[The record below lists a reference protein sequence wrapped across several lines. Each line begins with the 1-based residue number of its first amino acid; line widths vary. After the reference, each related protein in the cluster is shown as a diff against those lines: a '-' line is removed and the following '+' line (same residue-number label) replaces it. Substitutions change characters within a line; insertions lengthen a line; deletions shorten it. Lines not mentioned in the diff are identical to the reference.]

1 MIRLVLPLLLA
12 GMLAAGGHVLA
23 PAQRFDSWQ
32 IIGPGGAGG
41 MFLPTISPHDPNV
54 VLEHCDMTGAYISLD
69 GGRSWRMFNLRG
81 TVSAFAFDPQD
92 RTVIYAGNQ
101 AVWQS
106 ADAGRTWRMVL
117 PNPARNTVEH
127 MRDDHAAPMLTT
139 DDPAYPGSRVR
150 FIAVDPANSNNVYA
164 LFGGQGGRGTPGLTV
179 SRDRGR
185 NWVRVRQFPGRTI
198 RAMYFDGTLRLVS
211 ESSLFALRGE
221 AWEETPGPPDA
232 AMQSASGSV
241 GLLYA
246 TSAAGIHISE
256 DGGQTWRTA
265 ENPLPG
271 TPRFLAV
278 ACSAWHARTAYVA
291 YVAPAARRPGPDSA
305 TATAQVFGIAKTTD
319 GGRSWAPVYQESP
332 GKPAANVE
340 RAWIEDFYGG
350 TGPVRDLGVSPSDP
364 DVCYG
369 TDSCPR
375 SFRTLDGG
383 KSWQQIISRRVA
395 GDRWTTTGFDVT
407 TCYGVHFDPFD
418 LRNVFISYT
427 DVGLFKS
434 ADGGES
440 WKSSIAGIP
449 RRWQNTTY
457 WIELD
462 PKVKGLLWG
471 AFSRTHDLPRPKM
484 WQRQD
489 PDNFQGGV
497 GTSTDGGERWT
508 VTNTGMPETAL
519 THIVLDPASS
529 VGSRTLYACGF
540 ARGVYKSTDNGK
552 TWELKNAGI
561 DKRQPFAW
569 RITRAADATL
579 YLVVSRRSEVGYKGD
594 AEDGAL
600 YRSAD
605 AAEHWVKMKLP
616 EGVNGPTGLTL
627 DPEDNRRM
635 YLSAWGV
642 QLPDGARCGGVYL
655 STDAGRSWRRI
666 FDASQHV
673 YDVTVDPRNPSI
685 IYNCGFETG
694 AWRSVDRGATWV
706 RIRGFNFKWGHRV
719 IPDPADPGKIYITTF
734 GGSVWHGPAAGD
746 PRAVEDIVTAV
757 PVAP

>member
-1 MIRLVLPLLLA
+1 MIRLLLPLLIALA
-12 GMLAAGGHVLA
+12 VAAGLS
-23 PAQRFDSWQ
+23 PRFDSWQ
-32 IIGPGGAGG
+32 VIGPGGAGG

-54 VLEHCDMTGAYISLD
+54 VLEHCDMTGAYITLD
-69 GGRSWRMFNLRG
+69 AGRSWRMFNLRG
-81 TVSAFAFDPQD
+81 TVSAFAFDPRD
-92 RTVIYAGNQ
+92 RNVLYTGNH

-106 ADAGRTWRMVL
+106 IDAGRTWRMVL

-127 MRDDHAAPMLTT
+127 MRDDHAAPLLTT

-150 FIAVDPANSNNVYA
+150 FMAVDPADSNNVYA
-164 LFGGQGGRGTPGLTV
+164 LFGGQGGRGAAWLTV

-185 NWVRVRQFPGRTI
+185 NWVRVRQFLGRTI

-211 ESSLFALRGE
+211 ESGVFALRGGE
-221 AWEETPGPPDA
+221 WEETPGPQGVA
-232 AMQSASGSV
+232 IQSASGGL

-246 TSAAGIHISE
+246 TSATGIHMSE
-256 DGGQTWRTA
+256 NGGKTWRTA
-265 ENPLPG
+265 DNPLPG
-271 TPRFLAV
+271 TTRFLNI
-278 ACSAWHARTAYVA
+278 ACSTLHARTAYVA
-291 YVAPAARRPGPDSA
+291 FTEQRAGEGN
-305 TATAQVFGIAKTTD
+305 VFGMAKTVD
-319 GGRSWAPVYQESP
+319 GGRRWTPVYEESR
-332 GKPAANVE
+332 KPAANVE

-350 TGPVRDLGVSPSDP
+350 TGPVRDLGVSPNNP
-364 DVCYG
+364 DVCYA

-457 WIELD
+457 WMEFD

-471 AFSRTHDLPRPKM
+471 AFARTHDLPRPKM

-489 PDNFQGGV
+489 PDNYQGGV
-497 GTSTDGGERWT
+497 GTSTDGGEHWT
-508 VTNTGMPETAL
+508 VTNTGMPETAV
-519 THIVLDPASS
+519 THIILDPASPA
-529 VGSRTLYACGF
+529 GSRTLYACGF
-540 ARGVYKSTDNGK
+540 GRGVYKSRDNGK
-552 TWELKNAGI
+552 TWELKIAGI
-561 DKRQPFAW
+561 EKRQPFAW
-569 RITRAADATL
+569 RITRATNGTL
-579 YLVVSRRSEVGYKGD
+579 YLIVSRRNEVGYKGD

-605 AAEHWVKMKLP
+605 GAEHWVKMKPP

-635 YLSAWGV
+635 YLSAWGA
-642 QLPDGARCGGVYL
+642 QLADAGSAAVPAGCRVPGVCGGGVYL
-655 STDAGRSWRRI
+655 STDAGESWRRI

-673 YDVTVDPRNPSI
+673 YDVTVDARHPNI
-685 IYNCGFETG
+685 VYNCGFETG
-694 AWRSVDRGATWV
+694 AWRSTDRGATWA

-719 IPDPADPGKIYITTF
+719 IPDPADAARIYITTF
-734 GGSVWHGPAAGD
+734 GGSVWHGPASGD
-746 PRAVEDIVTAV
+746 PRAVEDIITPVPTA
-757 PVAP
+757 P